1 MRGVLLDTN
10 VVSEVAKPAPDRN
23 VISFLADRID
33 LWLSV
38 IVIYEL
44 DYGVRLMPAGRRR
57 DARRVNLMALTARFH
72 RRVLPIGQEEAG
84 HAARHAGRARRVG
97 RPVHLGDALIAGT
110 ATANDLV
117 LATRNVDDFAPFDI
131 ELLNPWTGP
140 PPAA

>member
-10 VVSEVAKPAPDRN
+10 VVSEVAKPTPSPRVVA
-23 VISFLADRID
+23 FLADRID

-38 IVIYEL
+38 VVIYEL

-57 DARRVNLMALTARFH
+57 DARRASLMALTARFH

-84 HAARHAGRARRVG
+84 HAARLSAHARRVG
-97 RPVHLGDALIAGT
+97 RPAHLGDAMIAGT
-110 ATANDLV
+110 AAAHDLV
-117 LATRNVDDFAPFDI
+117 LATRNLDDFAPFDI

-140 PPAA
+140 LA